1 MKEFEISTVLLIA
14 GFGLL
19 CVVLALICIWVR
31 VLARSL
37 HVIFQQKPEKIPVHS
52 LRPLHINP

>member
-19 CVVLALICIWVR
+19 CVVLALICIWIVALLYSGLTFEQYCNILL
-31 VLARSL
+31 V
-37 HVIFQQKPEKIPVHS
+37 
-52 LRPLHINP
+52 

>member
-19 CVVLALICIWVR
+19 CVVLALIYIWV
-31 VLARSL
+31 VALLYSGL
-37 HVIFQQKPEKIPVHS
+37 TFEQYCNI
-52 LRPLHINP
+52 LLG